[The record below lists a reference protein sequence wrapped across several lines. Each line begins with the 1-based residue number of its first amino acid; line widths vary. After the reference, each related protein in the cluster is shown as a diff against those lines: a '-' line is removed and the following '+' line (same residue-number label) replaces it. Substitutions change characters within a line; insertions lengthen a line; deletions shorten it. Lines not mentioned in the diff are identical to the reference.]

1 MDAVVWQVISFVG
14 YTLGAVFLVVAIT
27 LFFKMNIRAIIGDLS
42 GKTAARKIQEI
53 RERNLMTG
61 NHRYK
66 PAAFQLDRAILT
78 DPSDIAGNRQG
89 RKVGKTAQAIA
100 HASKRLDL
108 KAKTA
113 ETLHAVNEIAIS
125 EPTTVLFSESGLTE
139 VLPVNTELLDQRTR
153 VFNDLQVHEN
163 ATEVLGIDDGT
174 EILSQ
179 TTMLYPTEELE
190 EHEKVIPTVDFK
202 MVKDIKIVHTNE
214 TIDS

>member
-1 MDAVVWQVISFVG
+1 MDAAAWQVISFVG
-14 YTLGAVFLVVAIT
+14 YTLGAVFLVAAIT
-27 LFFKMNIRAIIGDLS
+27 LYFKMNIRAIIGDLS

-61 NHRYK
+61 HNRYK

-78 DPSDIAGNRQG
+78 DPSGIAGSRQG
-89 RKVGKTAQAIA
+89 RNVGKTAQAIA

-113 ETLHAVNEIAIS
+113 ETLQAVNEIALS

-139 VLPVNTELLDQRTR
+139 VLPVSTELLDQRTK
-153 VFNDLQVHEN
+153 VFNDLQDHEN
-163 ATEVLGIDDGT
+163 ATEVLGTDDGT

-190 EHEKVIPTVDFK
+190 EHEKVIPAVDFK
-202 MVKDIKIVHTNE
+202 IVKDIRIVHTNE